1 MKIPIF
7 PGFLP
12 SKWWFIS
19 HGFLLVS
26 WRVQYTVFASWV
38 WMIWIRMFFGGSG
51 IPSHVG
57 FSQHRRL
64 KSCCSREAYNISHS
78 IPWGWYIYTYT
89 FVWFF
94 MVHVGSCRQIYQSHG
109 CYGYWIRSVFLFL
122 SSYYQGFSTVPA
134 MFIDALGAVHAEKKA
149 QNWTTQY
156 CIQLPGAPKQRR
168 RTAPPSSPLKNRWLE
183 RKATGLSTKSPA
195 T

>member
-1 MKIPIF
+1 MSNEKSHVCLQYGMIYYPCYMGRWLYNKPLYKDPLGQNFWGICRRFSSQSANPEKVDVPCSSQRDTLPETNSSPMKIPIF

-57 FSQHRRL
+57 FSQHRQL
-64 KSCCSREAYNISHS
+64 KSCCSREAYIY
-78 IPWGWYIYTYT
+78 IP
-89 FVWFF
+89 
-94 MVHVGSCRQIYQSHG
+94 
-109 CYGYWIRSVFLFL
+109 
-122 SSYYQGFSTVPA
+122 
-134 MFIDALGAVHAEKKA
+134 
-149 QNWTTQY
+149 
-156 CIQLPGAPKQRR
+156 
-168 RTAPPSSPLKNRWLE
+168 
-183 RKATGLSTKSPA
+183 
-195 T
+195 